1 MANEN
6 DGAMILDLERM
17 ERRLATYAAT
27 VGYML
32 GENTS
37 LQHELHEAQRSVR
50 AASSRLERMAEL
62 VPALDDI
69 ASRSAGN
76 ATGQSGG

>member
-1 MANEN
+1 MAHEN
-6 DGAMILDLERM
+6 NGAMFSDLERM

-32 GENTS
+32 GENTP
-37 LQHELHEAQRSVR
+37 LQHELQGAQRSVKS
-50 AASSRLERMAEL
+50 ASARLERMAEL

-76 ATGQSGG
+76 ATGQSGV